1 MTNHRLSPHQ
11 NGNKKFHS
19 TETLNLFTCITDTIL
34 EAIVKKNVTTLTLNG
49 LRATTLTLNGLRAT
63 C

>member
-19 TETLNLFTCITDTIL
+19 TETLNLFITDTIL